1 MKTWIAGILSGCF
14 FLGVTAGYA
23 GAETKQ
29 NAGSQQKPS
38 RTARVEAVEDA
49 RTHFRMAKDAG
60 GEHVAP
66 FEYYMAEEYL
76 VLAERELR
84 EGDYFGV
91 IEMAGNSKRYSAT
104 VIARAGGG
112 AK

>member
-1 MKTWIAGILSGCF
+1 LF

-29 NAGSQQKPS
+29 NLGSKQKPS

-60 GEHVAP
+60 GEYVAP

-112 AK
+112 VK

>member
-38 RTARVEAVEDA
+38 RTARIEGVEDA
-49 RTHFRMAKDAG
+49 RKHFQMAKDAG

-91 IEMAGNSKRYSAT
+91 IEMAGNSKRYSAM
-104 VIARAGGG
+104 VIARPGGG